1 MAGQPADRRG
11 AGGVGMSQ
19 TWNDPAA
26 LAGADRAGDIEAAKL
41 DTPDNIASH
50 RVAQSA
56 AVDWVRRR
64 YGLTVAM
71 ASLIVGLAGLGV
83 RS

>member
-1 MAGQPADRRG
+1 MA
-11 AGGVGMSQ
+11 Q

-26 LAGADRAGDIEAAKL
+26 LAGADRAGNIEAAKL
-41 DTPDNIASH
+41 DTPDHIASLPS
-50 RVAQSA
+50 AQSV
-56 AVDWVRRR
+56 AVRSLRRR
-64 YGLTVAM
+64 FGLTVAM

>member
-1 MAGQPADRRG
+1 MA
-11 AGGVGMSQ
+11 Q

-41 DTPDNIASH
+41 DAPDNIASY
-50 RVAQSA
+50 RIAQSV

-64 YGLTVAM
+64 YGVKVEM